1 MRVRAQQMRSHGL
14 GFRVQGRPRAHTLWF
29 AQLLRVQVP
38 RHKCSRLEA
47 VLRLAAASCD
57 PFSICL
63 TDFSVTT
70 PGSGFESVHE
80 CMALILHFLLQVAGP
95 LCVWGV
101 WVCVC
106 VCACVCACVC
116 VRESVCKCV
125 RVCDFCVLRCKW
137 HAQGTDT
144 DSILM

>member
-1 MRVRAQQMRSHGL
+1 VRVQQMNSHGL
-14 GFRVQGRPRAHTLWF
+14 GFRVQGLKLRVQVALCRPQAHTLWF

-47 VLRLAAASCD
+47 LLRLAAASCD

-80 CMALILHFLLQVAGP
+80 CMALILHFS
-95 LCVWGV
+95 
-101 WVCVC
+101 
-106 VCACVCACVC
+106 ACVRACVRAC
-116 VRESVCKCV
+116 
-125 RVCDFCVLRCKW
+125 
-137 HAQGTDT
+137 A
-144 DSILM
+144 